1 MYKVKIMEWIA
12 MKFRWKM
19 YGTEIIQKAR
29 PKKARLK
36 WTFVKRLA

>member
-1 MYKVKIMEWIA
+1 MEWMA

-29 PKKARLK
+29 PKSKK
-36 WTFVKRLA
+36 VDICKKISIGD